1 MSTLWIFWLIL
12 FIFGKMKKWTDIYV
26 KMLFVLMPLKG
37 MAFWDP
43 IIGFWEYENQNINKE
58 LIEQM
63 MSSKTKRYK

>member
-1 MSTLWIFWLIL
+1 MN
-12 FIFGKMKKWTDIYV
+12 KWTDIYV

-43 IIGFWEYENQNINKE
+43 IIDFWEYENQIIDKE

-63 MSSKTKRYK
+63 MSSKTKKYK

>member
-1 MSTLWIFWLIL
+1 
-12 FIFGKMKKWTDIYV
+12 MKKWTDIYV